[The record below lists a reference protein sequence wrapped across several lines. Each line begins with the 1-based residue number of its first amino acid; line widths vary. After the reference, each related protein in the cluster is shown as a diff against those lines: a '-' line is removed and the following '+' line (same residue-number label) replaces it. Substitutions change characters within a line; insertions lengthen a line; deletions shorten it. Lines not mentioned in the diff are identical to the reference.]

1 MSADELTV
9 APGPMTPEPMT
20 PEPMTPEPMT
30 PAPHRVVGVVH
41 ETADVVTL
49 TVEPVGDDLV
59 ENRPGQFVMVWAF
72 GVGEIPVSVSGVADG
87 GRVALT
93 VRGVG
98 AVSDAIVA
106 ARPGDLLGLRGP
118 YGTAW
123 PTEEAAGRDVL
134 VVAGG
139 LGLAPLRMAIDEL
152 AAIGPS
158 DRRPRSLT
166 VVMGAREPDQVLFA
180 ADLRRWR
187 SLGVDVHVTVDAA
200 GRGWAGSV
208 GTATQLVAR
217 LGERHDVAFV
227 CGPEL
232 MMTSAARAA
241 VVQGTDPRQVWVS
254 LERNMHCGIAHCGR
268 CQLGPLLLCRDGAV
282 VPWDRVTELLR
293 ERGR

>member
-1 MSADELTV
+1 MSVDELT
-9 APGPMTPEPMT
+9 AIAEPMT
-20 PEPMTPEPMT
+20 PE
-30 PAPHRVVGVVH
+30 PHRVVGVVN
-41 ETADVVTL
+41 ETPDVVTL
-49 TVEPVGDDLV
+49 TVEPVGDELV
-59 ENRPGQFVMVWAF
+59 AIRPGQFVMVWAF
-72 GVGEIPVSVSGVADG
+72 GVGEIPVSVSGIADG

-106 ARPGDLLGLRGP
+106 ARPGELLGLRGP

-123 PTEEAAGRDVL
+123 PTGEAAGRDVL

-152 AAIGPS
+152 AAVGPS
-158 DRRPRSLT
+158 DGGPRSLT

-187 SLGVDVHVTVDAA
+187 SLGTDVHVTVDAA

-217 LGERHDVAFV
+217 LGERHDVVFV

-241 VVQGTDPRQVWVS
+241 VVQGADPRQVWVS

-268 CQLGPLLLCRDGAV
+268 CQLGPLVLCRDGAV
-282 VPWDRVTELLR
+282 VRWDRVTELLR

>member
-1 MSADELTV
+1 MSVDELTAV
-9 APGPMTPEPMT
+9 GEPMTSEPMT
-20 PEPMTPEPMT
+20 PW
-30 PAPHRVVGVVH
+30 PHRVVGVVT
-41 ETADVVTL
+41 ETSDVVTL
-49 TVEPVGDDLV
+49 TVEPAADELAAI
-59 ENRPGQFVMVWAF
+59 RPGQFVMVWAF

-123 PTEEAAGRDVL
+123 PIEEAADRDAL

-139 LGLAPLRMAIDEL
+139 LGLAPLRMAIEEL
-152 AAIGPS
+152 AAPGQPGGG
-158 DRRPRSLT
+158 PRSLT

-180 ADLRRWR
+180 AGLRRWR
-187 SLGVDVHVTVDAA
+187 TLGAEVHVTVDAA
-200 GRGWAGSV
+200 GRGWDGSV
-208 GTATQLVAR
+208 GTATQVVAR
-217 LGERHDVAFV
+217 LGDRHDVVFV

-241 VVQGTDPRQVWVS
+241 VVQGADPRHVWIS

-268 CQLGPLLLCRDGAV
+268 CQLGPFLLCRDGAV
-282 VPWDRVTELLR
+282 VRWDRVTELLR